1 MSFYGNLARA
11 LYSLVF
17 LISIGTAVFSDTQMK
32 SHKEIIFHCAARS
45 MGTFFCT
52 NIEMVNPSYVL
63 KLPFLEQ
70 KKLGNRVRAFRIMP
84 SLTNLTQQT
93 ITFARINLSFWQD
106 PEVSKEFWIEQ
117 KIIPGDQSHTT
128 SSYLIRSD
136 VPSQQKL
143 YDKLQS
149 IKTDKAY
156 KEVILELIDMHQKK

>member
-1 MSFYGNLARA
+1 
-11 LYSLVF
+11 
-17 LISIGTAVFSDTQMK
+17 
-32 SHKEIIFHCAARS
+32 
-45 MGTFFCT
+45 
-52 NIEMVNPSYVL
+52 MVNPSYIL

-106 PEVSKEFWIEQ
+106 HEVSKEFWIEQ
-117 KIIPGDQSHTT
+117 KIIPGGQSHTA

-136 VPSQQKL
+136 VPNQQKL

-156 KEVILELIDMHQKK
+156 KEVILELIDMHQKNS